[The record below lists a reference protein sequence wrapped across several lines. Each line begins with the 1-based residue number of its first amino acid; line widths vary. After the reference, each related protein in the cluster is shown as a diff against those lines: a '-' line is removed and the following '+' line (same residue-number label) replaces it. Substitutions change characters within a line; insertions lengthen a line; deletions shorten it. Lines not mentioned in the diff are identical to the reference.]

1 MAAKRIITVE
11 ADESWE
17 GIKDCGSRRGKL
29 THLGTVREKFTE
41 EEATHLGFEGCIGV

>member
-17 GIKDCGSRRGKL
+17 GDKRLWEQKRETNSLEDSQRKVHRG
-29 THLGTVREKFTE
+29 GGNSS
-41 EEATHLGFEGCIGV
+41 GF